1 MEKINRVEYN
11 RIQKENEKRRNPEK
25 FFVIDSTEM
34 RRRVINEHACDNF
47 IFVVKV
53 PYAKYANIVKVSK
66 AVMLRYA
73 DEILIASTVNEGEQK
88 RDEAGKPCYRF
99 NPAFIRTCFAEPEKL
114 DFHGKTWAA
123 WVKEVRSYALR
134 HNAGCAAEKQ
144 VCELFGW
151 EQIGEI
157 DRKGHTAHCDAID
170 ADGIRYE
177 IKLETGYIASQF
189 WGTLHEWELA

>member
-1 MEKINRVEYN
+1 MEKINVKEYN
-11 RIQKENEKRRNPEK
+11 RKQKENEKRRDGEK
-25 FFVIDSTEM
+25 FAVIDSPETKK
-34 RRRVINEHACDNF
+34 RVINEHACDNF

-73 DEILIASTVNEGEQK
+73 DEILIPSTVNEGEQK

-99 NPAFIRTCFAEPEKL
+99 NAEFIRGCFAEPEKL

-123 WVKEVRSYALR
+123 WCKEVRTYALR
-134 HNAGCAAEKQ
+134 HNAGCAAEAQ
-144 VCELFGW
+144 VCELYGW

-189 WGTLHEWELA
+189 WGTLHEWKLA

>member
-1 MEKINRVEYN
+1 MTRQEYN
-11 RIQKENEKRRNPEK
+11 RIQKENEKRRNAEK
-25 FFVIDSTEM
+25 FAVIDSTETK
-34 RRRVINEHACDNF
+34 RRIINEHACDNF

-53 PYAKYANIVKVSK
+53 PHAKYANIVKVSK

-73 DEILIASTVNEGEQK
+73 DKILYTSTVNEGEQK

-99 NPAFIRTCFAEPEKL
+99 NTDFIRSCFAEPEKL

-123 WVKEVRSYALR
+123 WTKEVRLYAKR
-134 HNAGCAAEKQ
+134 GNAGCEAEKQ
-144 VCELFGW
+144 VCELYGW

-157 DRKGHTAHCDAID
+157 DRKGHTAHCDAVD
-170 ADGIRYE
+170 PNGIRYE

-189 WGTLHEWELA
+189 WGALHEWKQA

>member
-1 MEKINRVEYN
+1 MEKISRVEYN

-25 FFVIDSTEM
+25 FFVVDSTDM
-34 RRRVINEHACDNF
+34 RRRVINEHACDHF
-47 IFVVKV
+47 VFVVKV

-73 DEILIASTVNEGEQK
+73 DKALIPSTVGEGEQK

-123 WVKEVRSYALR
+123 WVKEVRAYALR
-134 HNAGCAAEKQ
+134 NNAGCEAEKQ
-144 VCELFGW
+144 VCELYGW
-151 EQIGEI
+151 TQIGEL
-157 DRKGHTAHCDAID
+157 DRKGHTAHCDAVD
-170 ADGIRYE
+170 SNGIRYE